1 MRSELLTRIGSVAA
15 LVAGSVLLTA
25 PGGQALDAT
34 KTGSA
39 KSDSGSPQTRSVS
52 PQATDPVNVY
62 SPIQGASTW
71 NRFGLSDP
79 SDHHTVFSNWGHQ
92 NDWSVDIYQ
101 NPGATVVSPFGTKT
115 ASGAPVSTTV
125 VTVRAGC
132 ATGNLADGG
141 WLIGLEARN
150 DSTGEVIGR
159 ADVMH
164 VDNKAGGIEVGASVG
179 PWTPLGTTGRFR
191 YSSCYQVNGDTGAHI
206 HLEVINKT
214 RYSCYIARGAGTDIG
229 DETAVGMAGTQN
241 TGQRQAC

>member
-1 MRSELLTRIGSVAA
+1 MRFALLTRLGAVAA
-15 LVAGSVLLTA
+15 LVAGSVLLSA
-25 PGGQALDAT
+25 PGGQAGELPEESEQLAD
-34 KTGSA
+34 GSV
-39 KSDSGSPQTRSVS
+39 R

-62 SPIQGASTW
+62 SPIQGTSTW

-79 SDHHTVFSNWGHQ
+79 SSHHIVFSNWGYQ

-115 ASGAPVSTTV
+115 ASGAPVSTKV
-125 VTVRAGC
+125 VTVRPGC

-141 WLIGLEARN
+141 YLIGLEARN
-150 DSTGEVIGR
+150 DATGEVIGR

-164 VDNKAGGIEVGASVG
+164 VDNKPGGIEVGASVG

-206 HLEVINKT
+206 HLEVINMT
-214 RYSCYIARGAGTDIG
+214 RYSCYIARSAGTDIG
-229 DETAVGMAGTQN
+229 DETAIGRAGTEN
-241 TGQRQAC
+241 TGQRQTC